1 MQNEPVM
8 MGKLRDLEQRVRLLT
23 DQLEEEKKDIHDK
36 LGVLVEKVLS
46 NFGSRLGQARQ
57 ALVSFMKAK

>member
-36 LGVLVEKVLS
+36 LGVLLEKVLS

>member
-1 MQNEPVM
+1 M

-36 LGVLVEKVLS
+36 LGVLLEKVLS

>member
-36 LGVLVEKVLS
+36 LGVLLEKVLS
-46 NFGSRLGQARQ
+46 NFGSRLGQA
-57 ALVSFMKAK
+57 